1 MIVAKVVG
9 NIWATRKEE
18 TLSGMKLMIV
28 AVLDPVTKEEGRSFV
43 AVDQVGAGIGDTV
56 IVSTGSSARL
66 AKLGRHSPID
76 AIIVGIVDQ
85 MDVHASARGQQQ
97 T

>member
-18 TLSGMKLMIV
+18 SLQGMKLMIV
-28 AVLDPVTKEEGRSFV
+28 QSIDPLTKETCRSFV
-43 AVDQVGAGIGDTV
+43 AVDQVGAGIGETV

-76 AIIVGIVDQ
+76 AIIVGIVDE
-85 MDVHASARGQQQ
+85 MDVSQ

>member
-1 MIVAKVVG
+1 MLVAKVIG

-18 TLSGMKLMIV
+18 SLSGMKMMIV
-28 AVLDPVTKEEGRSFV
+28 EILDPLTKEQGKSFV
-43 AVDQVGAGIGDTV
+43 AVDQVGAGIGDMV

-85 MDVHASARGQQQ
+85 MDVPAGSRE
-97 T
+97 

>member
-18 TLSGMKLMIV
+18 SLSGMKLMIV
-28 AVLDPVTKEEGRSFV
+28 QAIDAVTKEQKQSFV
-43 AVDQVGAGIGDTV
+43 AVDQVGAGIGEMV

-76 AIIVGIVDQ
+76 AIIVGIVDE
-85 MDVHASARGQQQ
+85 MDVP
-97 T
+97 TD

>member
-9 NIWATRKEE
+9 NIWATRKEDS
-18 TLSGMKLMIV
+18 LQGMKLMIV
-28 AVLDPVTKEEGRSFV
+28 QALDPVTKGSGRSFV
-43 AVDQVGAGIGDTV
+43 AVDQVGAGVGETV

-66 AKLGRHSPID
+66 AKQGRHSPID

-85 MDVHASARGQQQ
+85 MDVSSRPDA
-97 T
+97 

>member
-18 TLSGMKLMIV
+18 SLQGMKLMIV
-28 AVLDPVTKEEGRSFV
+28 QSIDPVTSEACRSFV
-43 AVDQVGAGIGDTV
+43 AVDQVGAGIGETV

-66 AKLGRHSPID
+66 AQLGRHSPID
-76 AIIVGIVDQ
+76 AIIVGIVDE
-85 MDVHASARGQQQ
+85 MDVPGD
-97 T
+97 

>member
-9 NIWATRKEE
+9 NIWATRKED
-18 TLSGMKLMIV
+18 TLQGMKLMIV
-28 AVLDPVTKEEGRSFV
+28 QVVDPITRDSGRCFV
-43 AVDQVGAGIGDTV
+43 AVDQVGAGIGETV

-85 MDVHASARGQQQ
+85 MDVPPQRDE
-97 T
+97 

>member
-1 MIVAKVVG
+1 MIVAKIVG
-9 NIWATRKEE
+9 NIWATRKED
-18 TLSGMKLMIV
+18 TLQGMKLMIV
-28 AVLDPVTKEEGRSFV
+28 QTVDPITQDAGRSFV
-43 AVDQVGAGIGDTV
+43 AVDQVGAGIGETV

-85 MDVHASARGQQQ
+85 MDVPR
-97 T
+97 TTEE

>member
-9 NIWATRKEE
+9 NIWATRKEDS
-18 TLSGMKLMIV
+18 LQGMKLMIV
-28 AVLDPVTKEEGRSFV
+28 QVIDPMTDQLRNSFV
-43 AVDQVGAGIGDTV
+43 AVDQVGAGIGETV

-85 MDVHASARGQQQ
+85 MDVPKGRDE
-97 T
+97 

>member
-9 NIWATRKEE
+9 NVWATRKEDS
-18 TLSGMKLMIV
+18 LQGMKLMIV
-28 AVLDPVTKEEGRSFV
+28 RVVDPITDQLRNSFV
-43 AVDQVGAGIGDTV
+43 AVDQVGAGVGEMV

-76 AIIVGIVDQ
+76 AIIVGIIDQ
-85 MDVHASARGQQQ
+85 MDVPKD
-97 T
+97 TDK

>member
-18 TLSGMKLMIV
+18 SLQGMKLMVVQSVDAISN
-28 AVLDPVTKEEGRSFV
+28 DNGPSFV
-43 AVDQVGAGIGDTV
+43 AVDQVGAGIGETV

-85 MDVHASARGQQQ
+85 MDVPKE
-97 T
+97 

>member
-18 TLSGMKLMIV
+18 SLSGMKLMIV
-28 AVLDPVTKEEGRSFV
+28 QTIDVISGEPRNSFV
-43 AVDQVGAGIGDTV
+43 AVDQVGAGIGEMV

-76 AIIVGIVDQ
+76 AIIVGIVDE
-85 MDVHASARGQQQ
+85 MDVPERSNK
-97 T
+97 

>member
-18 TLSGMKLMIV
+18 SLSGMKLMIV
-28 AVLDPVTKEEGRSFV
+28 QGLDAVTKETRNSFV
-43 AVDQVGAGIGDTV
+43 AVDQVGAGIGEMV

-66 AKLGRHSPID
+66 AKLGKHSPID
-76 AIIVGIVDQ
+76 AVIVGIVDE
-85 MDVHASARGQQQ
+85 MDVPKE
-97 T
+97 

>member
-18 TLSGMKLMIV
+18 SLQGMKLMIV
-28 AVLDPVTKEEGRSFV
+28 QAIDPVSDATRHSFV
-43 AVDQVGAGIGDTV
+43 AVDQVGAGIGDMV

-76 AIIVGIVDQ
+76 AIIVGIVDE
-85 MDVHASARGQQQ
+85 MDVPGKQDKQDNQ
-97 T
+97 

>member
-9 NIWATRKEE
+9 NIWATRKEDS
-18 TLSGMKLMIV
+18 LQGMKLMIV
-28 AVLDPVTKEEGRSFV
+28 QAIDAVTNEPTTSFV
-43 AVDQVGAGIGDTV
+43 AVDQVGAGIGETV

-76 AIIVGIVDQ
+76 AVIVGIVDE
-85 MDVHASARGQQQ
+85 MDVPSD
-97 T
+97 